1 MYSQITNGL
10 SALRIPNRFDLGGSP
25 AMAQFLFCLEPFRWQ
40 ETFFVFNWARAR
52 DDSHPNLLYVSQF
65 QSWFFFIFF
74 FASVCST
81 NLNDGHLHGHTRGV

>member
-1 MYSQITNGL
+1 VYSQITNGL

-52 DDSHPNLLYVSQF
+52 DDSHPNVRVTLSVLVFLHFFLLQF
-65 QSWFFFIFF
+65 ALQI
-74 FASVCST
+74 
-81 NLNDGHLHGHTRGV
+81 